1 MNAAAILILI
11 IVAAWLILT
20 AAVTFVDQ
28 KEKRRHAYMLE
39 VRDWQEKVDAMR
51 RLQDEEGEA

>member
-28 KEKRRHAYMLE
+28 KEKRQHAYMLE

>member
-1 MNAAAILILI
+1 MNAALVLIGI
-11 IVAAWLILT
+11 MIGAWLILS
-20 AAVTFVDQ
+20 AAVVFVDQ

-51 RLQDEEGEA
+51 RLQDEEGQA